1 MNPPDSEA
9 TIAWRVSTLEQG
21 LREERDARRES
32 HRLLDVEKA
41 DAKDVARL
49 ADEFKSLRMTLQWFM
64 GVVAAGAVAFIVLAI
79 QLATS

>member
-9 TIAWRVSTLEQG
+9 TIAWRVSTLEQA